1 MPTITV
7 SDDVLQKLRAMK
19 KTADET
25 DDAVLARLIAD
36 PGDREARLRAYEAAE
51 QDISSTN

>member
-7 SDDVLQKLRAMK
+7 SDDVLQKINALK
-19 KTADET
+19 KTPDET
-25 DDAVLARLIAD
+25 EDAVLTRVLENAA
-36 PGDREARLRAYEAAE
+36 DREARLRAYEKAE

>member
-7 SDDVLQKLRAMK
+7 SDDVLQKIKALK
-19 KTADET
+19 KNPDET
-25 DDAVLARLIAD
+25 EDAVLTRVLESAA
-36 PGDREARLRAYEAAE
+36 DREARLRAYEKAE